1 MCQMCTGCRV
11 HRALAGR
18 FLRMNGFLQ
27 RLAQLH
33 LYLGLGLSLLLWLII
48 FAGSVSFYRAEL
60 DTLQLQTRAGVSLPA
75 KLPAAPQSTALALRH
90 LQQNA
95 ATAQHWYIELPEQR
109 SPYLKLHWQLAPES
123 GQQGSKQR
131 ASRQGALMQQYLH
144 PHTGEPLLEP
154 WPLRFGATEHQL
166 GGWFFQLH
174 FNLLQLAGQH
184 SRSLV
189 AFAAL
194 LWLLL
199 TISGLLSLKGQWR
212 ALFRPLQ
219 PAPAVCANGQQL
231 LPTEQKKHQQKHHQA
246 IARRRHQQLA
256 LLTLPFA
263 LLFALSGWLTQ
274 MFSEN
279 SAPQQLLYPQ
289 NPYQFYTELFPLAQP
304 AAKTA
309 VAEAE
314 SGSWAAPAPN
324 LTAAPDLA
332 PMLLAAEL
340 AFDGNAVGKISI
352 SAPGR
357 PQSTVLVSS
366 SAASRVGNQPQ
377 TLLFALAAN
386 GQWQPSATLFSAQ
399 ETTQNAARPLAQL
412 RQLGYGLHQALYA
425 GEILRFVLFSFGVV
439 SCWMIWLGI
448 KAALTRLK
456 PGRWQQLLAVLV
468 PALPGATVLASLLL
482 ILQSWL
488 LILPWSLNQLFVFN
502 WLLCCGLWLLFS
514 GYCYPVVAALRSH
527 HSR

>member
-1 MCQMCTGCRV
+1 
-11 HRALAGR
+11 
-18 FLRMNGFLQ
+18 MNGFLQ

-33 LYLGLGLSLLLWLII
+33 LYLGLGLALLLWLII

-60 DTLQLQTRAGVSLPA
+60 DTLQLQTRAGLSLPA

-95 ATAQHWYIELPEQR
+95 ATAQHWYIELPERR

-123 GQQGSKQR
+123 AQQGSKQR
-131 ASRQGALMQQYLH
+131 ASRQGMLMQQYLH
-144 PHTGEPLLEP
+144 PHTGESLLAP
-154 WPLRFGATEHQL
+154 RPLRFGATEHQL

-212 ALFRPLQ
+212 VLFRPLQ
-219 PAPAVCANGQQL
+219 AVPAVCATRQQL
-231 LPTEQKKHQQKHHQA
+231 LPTEQTKHLQKHQQL

-256 LLTLPFA
+256 LFTLPFA

-289 NPYQFYTELFPLAQP
+289 NPYQFYTELFPQAQP
-304 AAKTA
+304 SVPVAAISNAEPKAGA
-309 VAEAE
+309 V
-314 SGSWAAPAPN
+314 
-324 LTAAPDLA
+324 PDLA

-340 AFDGNAVGKISI
+340 AFDGRAVGKISI
-352 SAPGR
+352 NAPGR
-357 PQSTVLVSS
+357 PQSTVLLSS

-377 TLLFALAAN
+377 TLLFAHAAN
-386 GQWQPSATLFSAQ
+386 GQWQQSATLFSAQ
-399 ETTQNAARPLAQL
+399 ETTLNAARPLAQL
-412 RQLGYGLHQALYA
+412 RQLGYGLHQSLYA
-425 GEILRFVLFSFGVV
+425 GEILRFVLFSFGVA

-456 PGRWQQLLAVLV
+456 PGRWQQLLNVLV

-482 ILQSWL
+482 LGQSLFWPIPGMAL
-488 LILPWSLNQLFVFN
+488 SLSQCFMGYWAGSFL
-502 WLLCCGLWLLFS
+502 LWLVWHLFRQRQR
-514 GYCYPVVAALRSH
+514 RSMYI
-527 HSR
+527 SF

>member
-1 MCQMCTGCRV
+1 
-11 HRALAGR
+11 
-18 FLRMNGFLQ
+18 MNGFLQ

-33 LYLGLGLSLLLWLII
+33 LYLGLGLALLLWLII

-60 DTLQLQTRAGVSLPA
+60 DTLQLQTRAGLSLPA
-75 KLPAAPQSTALALRH
+75 RLPEAPQSTALALRH

-123 GQQGSKQR
+123 EQQGSKQR
-131 ASRQGALMQQYLH
+131 AIRQGALIQQYLH

-154 WPLRFGATEHQL
+154 RPLRFGATEHQL

-212 ALFRPLQ
+212 TLFRPLQ
-219 PAPAVCANGQQL
+219 PVPAVCAKGQQL
-231 LPTEQKKHQQKHHQA
+231 SSTEQKKHLQNHQRA

-256 LLTLPFA
+256 LFTLPFA

-304 AAKTA
+304 AAETA
-309 VAEAE
+309 VAEAG
-314 SGSWAAPAPN
+314 SGSGAAP
-324 LTAAPDLA
+324 APDLA
-332 PMLLAAEL
+332 PMLLAAAQ

-352 SAPGR
+352 TAPGR
-357 PQSTVLVSS
+357 PQSTVLLSS
-366 SAASRVGNQPQ
+366 SAASRVGNQSQ
-377 TLLFALAAN
+377 TLLFALADN
-386 GQWQPSATLFSAQ
+386 RQWQPFPAAIASASSSAITKVEQ
-399 ETTQNAARPLAQL
+399 AGDKPLAQL
-412 RQLGYGLHQALYA
+412 RQLGYGLHQSLYA
-425 GEILRFVLFSFGVV
+425 GEILRLVLLSFGLV

-468 PALPGATVLASLLL
+468 PALAGATVLASLLL

-488 LILPWSLNQLFVFN
+488 LILPWSLSQLFVFN

-514 GYCYPVVAALRSH
+514 GWRGFAVAPQALKAE
-527 HSR
+527 